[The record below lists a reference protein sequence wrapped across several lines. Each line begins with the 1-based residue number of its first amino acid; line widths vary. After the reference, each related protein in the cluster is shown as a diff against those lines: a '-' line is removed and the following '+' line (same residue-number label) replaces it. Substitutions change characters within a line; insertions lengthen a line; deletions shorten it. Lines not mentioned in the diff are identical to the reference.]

1 MKVPIDGEDILAI
14 TVVVALVILKIRT
27 GDSSLDIPVT
37 IIIGYY
43 FGKRGEI
50 HRQTATAANAASASD
65 EATRGVEQ
73 SNS

>member
-1 MKVPIDGEDILAI
+1 MSVPIDGEDILAV
-14 TVVVALVILKIRT
+14 TVVVSLVILKLRT

-50 HRQTATAANAASASD
+50 HRQAASAADAPGSGD
-65 EATRGVEQ
+65 EAA
-73 SNS
+73 